1 MWAAFQKLATREVMT
16 QAEAKRFF
24 VDRVLEQA
32 RSEHVGLSKTERQM
46 LRWSESDPD
55 FAADPRLAEQLA
67 AEISDPEYETKVA
80 GLLERSYQRD
90 VATDPN
96 ARSMWREAYSVLS
109 QGDHYLLVMINQ
121 TLVRHLRP
129 WWAFWR

>member
-1 MWAAFQKLATREVMT
+1 M
-16 QAEAKRFF
+16 
-24 VDRVLEQA
+24 
-32 RSEHVGLSKTERQM
+32 LS
-46 LRWSESDPD
+46 WSESDPD
-55 FAADPRLAEQLA
+55 FAADPGLVEQLA
-67 AEISDPEYETKVA
+67 AEISDSEYEMKVA